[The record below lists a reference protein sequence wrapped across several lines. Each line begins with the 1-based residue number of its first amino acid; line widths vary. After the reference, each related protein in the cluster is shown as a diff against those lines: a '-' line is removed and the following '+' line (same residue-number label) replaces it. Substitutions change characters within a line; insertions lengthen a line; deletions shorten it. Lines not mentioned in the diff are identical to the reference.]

1 MLSIKTMNEIIM
13 NIINNIHDSLPDV
26 DIKEGTFLR
35 DVIINPVSKEFS
47 DIYNKLYKMEL
58 AQSVLTATGADLDRL
73 AANYFIQRKTG
84 TGSTGKVRFYI
95 TNTHKDSMD
104 AKYPD
109 IKIAKGTI
117 VATHGSVEHPSLTF
131 KTVDDI
137 LIYGNGTSK
146 EDGDL
151 IITTGVLG
159 LPRDHTGYRY
169 IEIVCE
175 SIETGTKTN
184 VGPHTIV
191 SQINHNNE
199 WIHSVN
205 NPFSFNGGSD
215 AEDDISLALRI
226 GLAITGSNIGTKDG
240 YLSYILQQPQ
250 VLDAIVVDAGHE
262 YMQRDII
269 TIVDEN
275 TGELITEH
283 MGGKVDIY
291 VRTNSTS
298 TDEFSYKI
306 GNDDLNNEFQ
316 VPRKILFP
324 TKAYPIESITSIVG
338 QRIMPDN
345 SISYV
350 SYVNADNY
358 ELEKKSDNNG
368 NYYVDILWDFSIK
381 NYFPDNQYYPLPLNL
396 SETEI
401 TRLKSKLD
409 DELKTAMQY
418 LENISYK
425 IQWDF
430 IEWIDGNED
439 ETISNATTLF
449 NFGRYTDNLFYKL
462 QMKSTNHDA
471 NMLGGRIFIMKE
483 NKIYVRAFITPD
495 FKIVRDGG
503 NFTGSVKSKDYI
515 QWFPKNSGLNMIH
528 VPVVGERL
536 NIKYVNNSGIRDL
549 QDGMEIKRVLTAD
562 VLVKAAKQKDIE
574 VKLNVRCSAIYDS
587 DEMRATISA
596 ALSHYVNSRKKLGGY
611 VDQSDIVYIV
621 KSIDGVV
628 SVEIDSIGL
637 SFVGSPY
644 MQTLTCNPDE
654 YFYLKNLI
662 LNISNTGII

>member
-1 MLSIKTMNEIIM
+1 MLNIKTMNEIIM
-13 NIINNIHDSLPDV
+13 NIINNIHDSLPEA

-35 DVIINPVSKEFS
+35 DVIINPVAKEFS
-47 DIYNKLYKMEL
+47 DIYSNLYEMEL
-58 AQSVLTATGADLDRL
+58 AQSVLTATGDALDRL

-84 TGSTGKVRFYI
+84 TGSTGKMRFYI
-95 TNTHKDSMD
+95 ANTNKDTID

-117 VATHGSVEHPSLTF
+117 VATQGSVENPSLTF

-137 LIYGNGTSK
+137 LIYGNGTSTAN
-146 EDGDL
+146 GDV

-159 LPRDHTGYRY
+159 LPRDNTGYRY
-169 IEIVCE
+169 VEIVCE
-175 SIETGTKTN
+175 SIDIGTKTN
-184 VGPHTIV
+184 VGPYTIV
-191 SQINHNNE
+191 SQINQTNE
-199 WIHSVN
+199 WIHAVS

-240 YLSYILQQPQ
+240 YLSYVLQQPQ
-250 VLDAIVVDAGHE
+250 VLDAIVIDAGHE
-262 YMQRDII
+262 YMNRDIM
-269 TIVDEN
+269 TIVDET
-275 TGELITEH
+275 TGELVTGH

-306 GNDDLNNEFQ
+306 SNDDLNNEFQ

-324 TKAYPIESITSIVG
+324 IKAYPIESITSILG
-338 QRIMPDN
+338 QRISADN
-345 SISYV
+345 SITYV

-381 NYFPDNQYYPLPLNL
+381 NYFPDNQYYPLPSNL
-396 SETEI
+396 SESEI

-439 ETISNATTLF
+439 ASVANSTTLF

-495 FKIVRDGG
+495 FKIVRDTG
-503 NFTGSVKSKDYI
+503 NFMGSTKAKDYI
-515 QWFPKNSGLNMIH
+515 QWFPKNSGLNMIQ
-528 VPVVGERL
+528 VPAIGERL

-562 VLVKAAKQKDIE
+562 VLIKSAKQRDIE
-574 VKLNVRCSAIYDS
+574 IKLNVRCSAIYDS
-587 DEMRATISA
+587 DDMRTVISS

-621 KSIDGVV
+621 KGIDGVM
-628 SVEIDSIGL
+628 SVDMDSIGL
-637 SFVGSPY
+637 SFVGGPY
-644 MQTLTCNPDE
+644 VQELTCNPDE
-654 YFYLKNLI
+654 YFHLKNLI

>member
-1 MLSIKTMNEIIM
+1 MLNIKTMNEIIM
-13 NIINNIHDSLPDV
+13 NIINNIHDSLPEA

-47 DIYNKLYKMEL
+47 DIYDNLYNMEL
-58 AQSVLTATGADLDRL
+58 AQSVLTATGDDLDRL

-95 TNTHKDSMD
+95 SNTNKDTID

-109 IKIAKGTI
+109 IKITKGTI
-117 VATHGSVEHPSLTF
+117 VATQGSVESPSLTF
-131 KTVDDI
+131 KTTDDI
-137 LIYGNGTSK
+137 LIYGNSTST
-146 EDGDL
+146 EDGD
-151 IITTGVLG
+151 IVITTGVLG
-159 LPRDHTGYRY
+159 LPRDYTGYRY
-169 IEIVCE
+169 VEIVCE

-184 VGPHTIV
+184 VGPYTIV
-191 SQINHNNE
+191 SQTNETNE
-199 WIHSVN
+199 WIHAVS

-262 YMQRDII
+262 YMNRDII
-269 TIVDEN
+269 TILDET
-275 TGELITEH
+275 TGQLITGH

-298 TDEFSYKI
+298 TDEFSYEI
-306 GNDDLNNEFQ
+306 SNDDLNNEFE
-316 VPRKILFP
+316 VPRKIMFP

-338 QRIMPDN
+338 QRVAADN
-345 SISYV
+345 SVTYV

-358 ELEKKSDNNG
+358 ELEKRSDNNG

-381 NYFPDNQYYPLPLNL
+381 NYFPDNQYYPLPSNL
-396 SETEI
+396 SENEI

-409 DELKTAMQY
+409 DELKIAMQY
-418 LENISYK
+418 LQNISYK

-439 ETISNATTLF
+439 PTVPNSTTLF

-462 QMKSTNHDA
+462 QMKSTNYDA

-495 FKIVRDGG
+495 FKIVRDNG
-503 NFTGSVKSKDYI
+503 NFMGSVKAKDYI
-515 QWFPKNSGLNMIH
+515 QWFPKNSGLNIIQ
-528 VPVVGERL
+528 VPIVGEKL
-536 NIKYVNNSGIRDL
+536 DIKYVNNSGIRDL

-562 VLVKAAKQKDIE
+562 VLVKSAKQKDIE
-574 VKLNVRCSAIYDS
+574 IKLNIYCSSIYDS
-587 DEMRATISA
+587 DEMRTTISS

-611 VDQSDIVYIV
+611 IDQSDIVYIV

-637 SFVGSPY
+637 SFVGGPY
-644 MQTLTCNPDE
+644 AQTLTCNPDE

-662 LNISNTGII
+662 LNISNTSIV